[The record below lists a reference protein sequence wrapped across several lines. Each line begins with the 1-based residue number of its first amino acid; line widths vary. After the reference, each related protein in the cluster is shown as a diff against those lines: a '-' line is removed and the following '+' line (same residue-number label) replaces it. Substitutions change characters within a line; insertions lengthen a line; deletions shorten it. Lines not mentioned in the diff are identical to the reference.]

1 MSEAKKMKL
10 VELHLGPI
18 RTNCYLMIQT
28 EKKEALI
35 IDPGDGAAT
44 VAAKLTEEGVTPKA
58 ILLTT
63 IGIISELYRSLG
75 NMVVFRFMGAEDQKL
90 GDADKNLFHRPFSE
104 SPVTLQADQ
113 LRRIKTS
120 WSWQFSISG
129 VPYTPGHT
137 PGGLL
142 LFSGG
147 AGALLRGYFFLLA
160 PWEERIFR
168 GKQLRTGDFRASSS
182 EELPAE
188 TEVYPGHEN
197 DTSIEQEGAG
207 TPMRKEKTK

>member
-58 ILLTT
+58 ILLTHGHRDH
-63 IGIISELYRSLG
+63 IGAVPELRKHYG
-75 NMVVFRFMGAEDQKL
+75 IPVYVGAEDQEML
-90 GDADKNLFHRPFSE
+90 GDADKNLSTGLFGKPR
-104 SPVTLQADQ
+104 TLQADQ
-113 LRRIKTS
+113 LLKDKDHLELAG
-120 WSWQFSISG
+120 FSIQ
-129 VPYTPGHT
+129 VFHTPGHT
-137 PGGLL
+137 PGGCCFYFPEEQV
-142 LFSGG
+142 LFSGDTLFCG
-147 AGALLRGYFFLLA
+147 SVG
-160 PWEERIFR
+160 
-168 GKQLRTGDFRASSS
+168 RTDFPGGSSS
-182 EELPAE
+182 ALVTSVRRLLKELPAE

-197 DTSIEQEGAG
+197 DTSIEQERCWNPYA
-207 TPMRKEKTK
+207 